1 MENEVQVVFAVLIIA
16 FIFIIWKKG
25 EDDGNR

>member
-1 MENEVQVVFAVLIIA
+1 MDSEAQVVFAVLIIVV
-16 FIFIIWKKG
+16 FFIIWKKG